1 MKWKS
6 DLFNN
11 IVRMG
16 IYLLLWGVSS
26 DMVAQ
31 EDVKRIVRD
40 SVRTSSEIQE
50 GNSFSVSFLH
60 EDFSVSDEKTLSFPL
75 PQPTPTDSLLR
86 LSLKK
91 PLVLPY
97 YTNPSPM
104 FRGDYS
110 TGGIIKGFENGVFY
124 GSGEQTAL
132 PGIGLMN
139 KASLGYMYRFN
150 PRWSVQ
156 VGVDAMK
163 MNMPFAVG
171 QSFGTSGAVM
181 YRASDRVAF
190 KVFGSYYRGQT
201 YGMESHSY
209 GASMTVDM
217 SERFSVEMG
226 VQRYYNPLRGGWET
240 VPVVVPCY
248 KFNKFN
254 LGIDVGG
261 LIYEILHKVVIDKDW
276 SKMGNPTLGPPS
288 HFQMQGR

>member
-124 GSGEQTAL
+124 L
-132 PGIGLMN
+132 
-139 KASLGYMYRFN
+139 SLI
-150 PRWSVQ
+150 
-156 VGVDAMK
+156 
-163 MNMPFAVG
+163 
-171 QSFGTSGAVM
+171 
-181 YRASDRVAF
+181 
-190 KVFGSYYRGQT
+190 
-201 YGMESHSY
+201 H
-209 GASMTVDM
+209 
-217 SERFSVEMG
+217 
-226 VQRYYNPLRGGWET
+226 
-240 VPVVVPCY
+240 
-248 KFNKFN
+248 
-254 LGIDVGG
+254 I
-261 LIYEILHKVVIDKDW
+261 
-276 SKMGNPTLGPPS
+276 
-288 HFQMQGR
+288 

>member
-171 QSFGTSGAVM
+171 HSLSEL
-181 YRASDRVAF
+181 RV
-190 KVFGSYYRGQT
+190 Q
-201 YGMESHSY
+201 
-209 GASMTVDM
+209 
-217 SERFSVEMG
+217 
-226 VQRYYNPLRGGWET
+226 
-240 VPVVVPCY
+240 
-248 KFNKFN
+248 
-254 LGIDVGG
+254 
-261 LIYEILHKVVIDKDW
+261 
-276 SKMGNPTLGPPS
+276 
-288 HFQMQGR
+288 

>member
-139 KASLGYMYRFN
+139 KASLG
-150 PRWSVQ
+150 VQ
-156 VGVDAMK
+156 SPMERTGGCRCHENEYA
-163 MNMPFAVG
+163 FRCWAVFRN
-171 QSFGTSGAVM
+171 FGCSDVSGF
-181 YRASDRVAF
+181 R
-190 KVFGSYYRGQT
+190 
-201 YGMESHSY
+201 
-209 GASMTVDM
+209 
-217 SERFSVEMG
+217 
-226 VQRYYNPLRGGWET
+226 
-240 VPVVVPCY
+240 PCC
-248 KFNKFN
+248 
-254 LGIDVGG
+254 L
-261 LIYEILHKVVIDKDW
+261 
-276 SKMGNPTLGPPS
+276 
-288 HFQMQGR
+288 

>member
-132 PGIGLMN
+132 PGIGLM
-139 KASLGYMYRFN
+139 
-150 PRWSVQ
+150 
-156 VGVDAMK
+156 K

-261 LIYEILHKVVIDKDW
+261 LIYEILHKVVIDKDR